1 MRYHI
6 IATGSECASCIAG
19 PAQHHNQ
26 SATILYAPNTTDVQ
40 DLMGLF
46 ARQVA
51 CPANPSK
58 VTFGNSFYQYFKGT
72 ETVCQHNVSR
82 CYSDPAC
89 HQHVIT
95 DNLLGFASEH
105 DAVAYATQHP
115 RRVDA
120 AVIFDTASFDSS
132 SFAYTVRMNHTH
144 MPSSRMILNPF
155 DILPDDHYKRYW
167 FFANL
172 QQLIDQA
179 ILARATG
186 DAPATRHPVDV
197 KFKPFPWPAVTIDYG
212 ASAASIA
219 FNLLL
224 VYAFLA
230 PTRSTVASIVR
241 EKELRLREGMRIL
254 GLQVTCI
261 PVPDVYQ
268 GQGQPQCHHVLCHA
282 RMLLQFRSRVCQS
295 E

>member
-1 MRYHI
+1 MSRF
-6 IATGSECASCIAG
+6 
-19 PAQHHNQ
+19 AQQ
-26 SATILYAPNTTDVQ
+26 A
-40 DLMGLF
+40 
-46 ARQVA
+46 A
-51 CPANPSK
+51 CPADPTK
-58 VTFGNSFYQYFKGT
+58 VTFGSSFYQYFKGT
-72 ETVCQHNVSR
+72 ETACQRNVSR
-82 CYSDPAC
+82 CYHDPAC
-89 HQHVIT
+89 YQHVLT
-95 DNLLGFASEH
+95 DNLQGFASEH

-120 AVIFDTASFDSS
+120 AVIFDTASFNTSS
-132 SFAYTVRMNHTH
+132 YAYTIRMNHTH

-167 FFANL
+167 FFANV

-179 ILARATG
+179 ILATASG
-186 DAPATRHPVDV
+186 DAADVRHPINVN
-197 KFKPFPWPAVTIDYG
+197 FKPFPWPAVTIDYG

-254 GLQVTCI
+254 GLQVSCKP
-261 PVPDVYQ
+261 PV
-268 GQGQPQCHHVLCHA
+268 VL
-282 RMLLQFRSRVCQS
+282 L
-295 E
+295 